1 MVSLNLLRS
10 IPSHNTSSVLD
21 TRIVVRL
28 EMSFLKS
35 LFYLFGVI
43 GFSKTNFEKMIWL
56 EEDHKH
62 EKWSSKKQNSITKKS
77 HMVLQKRGA
86 SDTIRC
92 EVWTDGSALQKR
104 ERNRGKTWPES
115 SAKTSRRSFQR
126 YFGTKPEGLLDDGLQ
141 FDSSA
146 MKKDPVRI
154 FRNRFYILKD
164 HVPLQDIYIS
174 QAWNCLLHH
183 LRALKRAT
191 KSSCYL
197 EV

>member
-62 EKWSSKKQNSITKKS
+62 EK
-77 HMVLQKRGA
+77 
-86 SDTIRC
+86 
-92 EVWTDGSALQKR
+92 
-104 ERNRGKTWPES
+104 
-115 SAKTSRRSFQR
+115 
-126 YFGTKPEGLLDDGLQ
+126 
-141 FDSSA
+141 
-146 MKKDPVRI
+146 
-154 FRNRFYILKD
+154 
-164 HVPLQDIYIS
+164 
-174 QAWNCLLHH
+174 
-183 LRALKRAT
+183 
-191 KSSCYL
+191 
-197 EV
+197 